1 MSDQSEQVLLAS
13 YVKQRYLIILRGTIL
28 FSLSSL
34 LLLFVVMSPGVQ
46 IMTNEYSWLPFVAL
60 LVLLLG
66 GLEFVDAYVVRW
78 TGQFFLNIQI
88 AIMDTVIGVFM
99 LAEMYDDPDRLTLLL
114 SSYLIIKALFRIA
127 VALKLN
133 PPHKFWSILGS
144 FVSLS
149 LGGMIWAQWP
159 FKSVFFIIIALC
171 IDLILRGWSTMLF
184 GFWLN
189 RSLKQGKLWPP
200 AVQD

>member
-1 MSDQSEQVLLAS
+1 MSDQSEQAQGAHF
-13 YVKQRYLIILRGTIL
+13 VKQRYLIMLRGITI

-66 GLEFVDAYVVRW
+66 FLEFIDAYVMRR
-78 TGQFFLNIQI
+78 TQEFFLNIQI
-88 AIMDTVIGVFM
+88 AIMDTVIGVFL
-99 LAEMYDDPDRLTLLL
+99 LAEMYDDTGRLALLL
-114 SSYLIIKALFRIA
+114 ASYLIIKGLFRIA
-127 VALKLN
+127 VVLKIK
-133 PPHKFWSILGS
+133 PPFTSWVILGS
-144 FVSLS
+144 MISLA

-171 IDLILRGWSTMLF
+171 IDMMLRGWSAMMF

-189 RSLKQGKLWPP
+189 KSVRQGKLQPP
-200 AVQD
+200 TVQE

>member
-1 MSDQSEQVLLAS
+1 
-13 YVKQRYLIILRGTIL
+13 
-28 FSLSSL
+28 
-34 LLLFVVMSPGVQ
+34 
-46 IMTNEYSWLPFVAL
+46 
-60 LVLLLG
+60 
-66 GLEFVDAYVVRW
+66 
-78 TGQFFLNIQI
+78 
-88 AIMDTVIGVFM
+88 MDTVIGVFM

-189 RSLKQGKLWPP
+189 RSLKQGKLRPP